1 MKLSLLIAATTIVG
15 TANAF
20 SPKSPV
26 RLSHSSTALK
36 MGGCSKFATSREGK
50 VERVDSVKK
59 LLESTQMI
67 VKVQADKLTVKQVSL
82 LRRALPTGV
91 TAQVVKNTLMA
102 RACEGTAFEPATAEM
117 LTGSNMWFFIE
128 EDIGGTVKA
137 FNQFLK
143 ENNKKDYH
151 TILGGV
157 IEGVAYDGA
166 GVDAISK
173 LPSKL
178 ELIARIAGGI
188 KAVPTK
194 VARVV
199 KAPGSKL
206 ARAIKLA
213 TDKQNGVDQPEA

>member
-1 MKLSLLIAATTIVG
+1 MKLSLFILAATVG
-15 TANAF
+15 SSNAF
-20 SPKSPV
+20 SPYGNRP
-26 RLSHSSTALK
+26 SHPLTALE
-36 MGGCSKFATSREGK
+36 MGGCSKFATSKEGK
-50 VERVDSVKK
+50 IERVENVKK
-59 LLESTQMI
+59 LLENTQMI
-67 VKVQADKLTVKQVSL
+67 VTVPANKLTVKQVSL

-102 RACEGTAFEPATAEM
+102 RACEGTTFEKATSEM
-117 LTGSNMWFFIE
+117 LKGSNLWFFIE

-137 FNQFLK
+137 FNQFVK
-143 ENNKKDYH
+143 ENNKKDSH

-213 TDKQNGVDQPEA
+213 TDKQNGVDQPDA

>member
-1 MKLSLLIAATTIVG
+1 MKLGLILAATLAG
-15 TANAF
+15 SSYAF
-20 SPKSPV
+20 SPKYLRPGSIT
-26 RLSHSSTALK
+26 SSTALD
-36 MGGCSKFATSREGK
+36 MGGCSKFATSKEGK
-50 VERVDSVKK
+50 AERVDSVKQ
-59 LLESTQMI
+59 LLEKTQMI
-67 VKVQADKLTVKQVSL
+67 ISVPADKLTVKQVSQ
-82 LRRALPTGV
+82 LRRSLPTGT

-102 RACEGTAFEPATAEM
+102 RACEGTSFEKATSDT
-117 LTGSNMWFFIE
+117 LQGSNMWFFIE

-137 FNQFLK
+137 FNQFVK

-151 TILGGV
+151 TIRAGV
-157 IEGVAYDGA
+157 IEGIAYDSA

-194 VARVV
+194 LARVV
-199 KAPGSKL
+199 KAPGNKL

-213 TDKQNGVDQPEA
+213 TDKNNGVEPEA